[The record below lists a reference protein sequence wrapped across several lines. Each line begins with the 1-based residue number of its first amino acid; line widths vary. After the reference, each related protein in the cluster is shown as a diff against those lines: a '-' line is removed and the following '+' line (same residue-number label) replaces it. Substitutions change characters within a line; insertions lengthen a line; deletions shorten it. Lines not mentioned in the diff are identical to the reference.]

1 VARQSGEFTAWQLKV
16 LETYG
21 GGDYHERYADMAE
34 FLKDDRIG
42 NVGDGLLSF
51 LMIELDPGED
61 CDSWAEAARRM
72 AQIIGNVEDVQ
83 DAIDK
88 AMPDE
93 DEDED
98 GD

>member
-1 VARQSGEFTAWQLKV
+1 
-16 LETYG
+16 
-21 GGDYHERYADMAE
+21 
-34 FLKDDRIG
+34 
-42 NVGDGLLSF
+42 
-51 LMIELDPGED
+51 MIELDPGED